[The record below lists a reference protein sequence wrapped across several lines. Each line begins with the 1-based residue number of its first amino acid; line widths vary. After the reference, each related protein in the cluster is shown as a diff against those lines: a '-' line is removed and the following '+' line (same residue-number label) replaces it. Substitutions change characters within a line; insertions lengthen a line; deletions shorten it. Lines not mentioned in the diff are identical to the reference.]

1 MSIALNRSTREVRN
15 SVPTTDYLND
25 PDWLIIKCS
34 PLKIDKKLPTCEVK
48 YWKIIDDEVVEMTAD
63 EKKVV
68 DGKEKAK
75 TEKATA
81 KAERERLIAERS
93 YKIAEDQL
101 IAEGVIKKE
110 VSSI

>member
-1 MSIALNRSTREVRN
+1 MANVINRKTLEYLE
-15 SVPTTDYLND
+15 SVHTPAFPTVDFIVNPEL
-25 PDWLIIKCS
+25 P
-34 PLKIDKKLPTCEVK
+34 PGDKK
-48 YWKIIDDEVVEMTAD
+48 YWKVVGDEVLEMTAD

-68 DGKEKAK
+68 DGKEKAE

-93 YKIAEDQL
+93 YKIAEEEL

>member
-1 MSIALNRSTREVRN
+1 MSIILNRNTKEVRN

-25 PDWLIIKCS
+25 PNWLIIRCS
-34 PLKIDKKLPTCEVK
+34 PLKINKKLPTCEKK
-48 YWKIIDDEVVEMTAD
+48 YWKIIDDEVVEMTAN

-68 DGKEKAK
+68 DNKEKAE

-93 YKIAEDQL
+93 YKIAEEEL
-101 IAEGVIKKE
+101 IAEGVIKEE

>member
-1 MSIALNRSTREVRN
+1 FIVNPEL
-15 SVPTTDYLND
+15 P
-25 PDWLIIKCS
+25 PG
-34 PLKIDKKLPTCEVK
+34 DKK
-48 YWKIIDDEVVEMTAD
+48 YWKVVGDEVLEMTAD

-68 DGKEKAK
+68 DDKEKAK

-93 YKIAEDQL
+93 YKIAEEKL
-101 IAEGVIKKE
+101 IAERVIKKE

>member
-1 MSIALNRSTREVRN
+1 MSIILNRNTKEVRN
-15 SVPTTDYLND
+15 SVPTYNYLNN
-25 PDWLIIKCS
+25 PEWLIIKCL
-34 PLKIDKKLPTCEVK
+34 PLEIDKKLPACDKK
-48 YWKIIDDEVVEMTAD
+48 YWKIIDDEVVEMTAN

-68 DGKEKAK
+68 DNKEKAE

-93 YKIAEDQL
+93 YKIAEEEL